1 MEAGASLTPS
11 ITLCYCR
18 PFGLSMCGTETG
30 MTFVRGS
37 DGAHVAELYTEKA
50 ALQNVGHKNFFAQIS
65 FKH

>member
-1 MEAGASLTPS
+1 
-11 ITLCYCR
+11 
-18 PFGLSMCGTETG
+18 MCGTETG